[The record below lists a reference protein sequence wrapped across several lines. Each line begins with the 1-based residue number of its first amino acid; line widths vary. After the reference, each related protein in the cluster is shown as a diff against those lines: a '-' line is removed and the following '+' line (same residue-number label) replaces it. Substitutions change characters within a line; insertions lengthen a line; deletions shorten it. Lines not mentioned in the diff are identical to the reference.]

1 MKNLIIVAGLIFTL
15 AGNGQESALSM
26 PPTPIRGVGRST
38 SAYND
43 LLPTGP
49 SLTDE
54 AYIAAY
60 QKLSSQ
66 YLNNQT
72 SMGDHLAAV
81 QKLKDQYLKGRSST
95 ALPVVP

>member
-1 MKNLIIVAGLIFTL
+1 M
-15 AGNGQESALSM
+15 M
-26 PPTPIRGVGRST
+26 
-38 SAYND
+38 
-43 LLPTGP
+43 
-49 SLTDE
+49 TDE

-66 YLNNQT
+66 YQNNQS

-81 QKLKDQYLKGRSST
+81 QKLKDQYLKGRTSA